1 MCPALDRHP
10 RARHLSLTKDR
21 HSHVKGPQVCSRATT
36 TSLVAP
42 CTWTTIKTNDDD
54 DDNINDRSIDD
65 IINDNDDD
73 DNTLTSSPS
82 HPTLTHY
89 ATHLVSASHPRCIAR
104 LVDTKKSSLFP
115 LHRLARLR
123 VTRRLHHPPSGTSDR
138 ARAVGPPRAAPIAR
152 LPPVS
157 LISQVLG
164 LVAPHAL
171 RNLLGVVQHLL
182 DVLHIF
188 VSPRP
193 NRISRF
199 PCPTRPHRHQRRFF
213 PSHRCLLEYKA

>member
-1 MCPALDRHP
+1 MPKLPKLPSHVYTCTPAGGAWTVCPALDRHP

-89 ATHLVSASHPRCIAR
+89 ATHLVSASHPRCISR
-104 LVDTKKSSLFP
+104 SSTQRNP
-115 LHRLARLR
+115 L
-123 VTRRLHHPPSGTSDR
+123 
-138 ARAVGPPRAAPIAR
+138 PPRCT
-152 LPPVS
+152 VS
-157 LISQVLG
+157 
-164 LVAPHAL
+164 HAS
-171 RNLLGVVQHLL
+171 V
-182 DVLHIF
+182 
-188 VSPRP
+188 
-193 NRISRF
+193 
-199 PCPTRPHRHQRRFF
+199 
-213 PSHRCLLEYKA
+213 